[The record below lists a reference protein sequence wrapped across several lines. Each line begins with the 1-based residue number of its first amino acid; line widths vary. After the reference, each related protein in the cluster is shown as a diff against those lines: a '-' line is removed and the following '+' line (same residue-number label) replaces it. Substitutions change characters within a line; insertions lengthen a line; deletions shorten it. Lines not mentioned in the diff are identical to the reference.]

1 MIKFGTDGWR
11 AEIAGDFTFENVKRV
26 AQAFSD
32 HFSGSDGPVVIGYD
46 NRFRSE
52 DFAFAAANVV
62 AANGFTAYICR
73 TSCPTPA
80 VSFQGKDKK
89 ACAGIMITAS
99 HNPAV
104 WNGFKVKGPYG
115 GSADETIT
123 KNIEKLI
130 GKTVVKENAPQR
142 KMIVFDPK
150 ETYISAVT
158 KLIDIK
164 KLVSFREK
172 VLINP
177 MFGSG
182 IGYFSKALQGM
193 PNINEVNAFRDPY
206 FGGVNPEPIPVNL
219 KAFMSAC
226 AKEKAFGIVLDG
238 DADRIG
244 AVGTDGIYINTHQ
257 IFALLLYHLVKN
269 KKWTGAVVKTFNMS
283 RLIDMMSERYGLKLF
298 ETPIG
303 FKYIC
308 NLMREKD
315 ILMGGEESGGMGI
328 KNHIPER
335 DSLLAG
341 LLLIEL
347 VACEKKSIGAVL
359 QDISGEFARFYYDRI
374 DLKID
379 YMDKDRIKK
388 RLANEQPK
396 NFADMHIDEVK
407 ALDGYKFMLSDGSWI
422 LFRLSGTE
430 PLLRIYCEADS
441 QEKVALLLSE
451 GKNWIQS

>member
-11 AEIAGDFTFENVKRV
+11 AEIAGDFTFDNVKKV
-26 AQAFSD
+26 SQAFCD
-32 HFSGSDGPVVIGYD
+32 HFSGADGPVVIGYD

-52 DFAFAAANVV
+52 DFAATAADIV
-62 AANGFTAYICR
+62 ASNGFKVFLSGS
-73 TSCPTPA
+73 SCPTPA
-80 VSFQGKDKK
+80 VSFHVKEKK

-99 HNPAV
+99 HNPPV
-104 WNGFKVKGPYG
+104 WNGFKVKGFYG

-123 KNIEKLI
+123 KDIEKMA
-130 GKTVVKENAPQR
+130 GKNTVKETVPAGN
-142 KMIVFDPK
+142 ITLFDPK
-150 ETYISAVT
+150 ELYISAVT
-158 KLIDIK
+158 KLIDMK
-164 KLVSFREK
+164 KISSLKEK
-172 VLINP
+172 IIINP

-182 IGYFSKALQGM
+182 IGYFSKALKGT
-193 PNINEVNAFRDPY
+193 ITFNEVNSSRDPY
-206 FGGVNPEPIPVNL
+206 FGGLNPEPIPANL
-219 KAFMSAC
+219 RDFMSLC
-226 AKEKAFGIVLDG
+226 ARERAFGIVLDG

-244 AVGTDGIYINTHQ
+244 AVGSDGVYINTHQ
-257 IFALLLYHLVKN
+257 IFALLLHHLINN
-269 KKWTGAVVKTFNMS
+269 KKWTGSVVKTFNMS
-283 RLIDMMSERYGLKLF
+283 RLIDMMAERYKISLF

-308 NLMREKD
+308 DLMREKD

-347 VACEKKSIGAVL
+347 AASENKPIEAVL
-359 QDISGEFARFYYDRI
+359 NDISAEFARFYYDRI
-374 DLKID
+374 DLKIN

-388 RLANEQPK
+388 QLAQEQPK
-396 NFADMHIDEVK
+396 NISGISVKEIK
-407 ALDGYKFMLSDGSWI
+407 ALDGYKFILEDGSWI

-441 QEKVALLLSE
+441 QAKVASLLTD
-451 GKNWIQS
+451 GKTWIRG